1 MKNQLID
8 FDQSQDSAVSYT
20 GQAVPEHTQE
30 ALENYLILGCP
41 PGGFLTACLT
51 GDLFRAVQSAD
62 TANRSMIYAIVRWI
76 MINAPEGSWGSAQAM
91 RDWTADR
98 DGRRTQYREQCEKSR
113 TWLTLVK

>member
-20 GQAVPEHTQE
+20 GQSVPEHTQE
-30 ALENYLILGCP
+30 ALENYLIRGYQ

-62 TANRSMIYAIVRWI
+62 TANRGMIYAIVLWI
-76 MINAPEGSWGSAQAM
+76 MHNAPEGSWGSAQAM

>member
-20 GQAVPEHTQE
+20 GQSVPEHTQE
-30 ALENYLILGCP
+30 ALENYLIRGYQ

-62 TANRSMIYAIVRWI
+62 TANRGMIYAIVLWI
-76 MINAPEGSWGSAQAM
+76 MHNAPEGSWGSYPAVEN
-91 RDWTADR
+91 WCADKG
-98 DGRRTQYREQCEKSR
+98 GRRTQYREQCEKSK